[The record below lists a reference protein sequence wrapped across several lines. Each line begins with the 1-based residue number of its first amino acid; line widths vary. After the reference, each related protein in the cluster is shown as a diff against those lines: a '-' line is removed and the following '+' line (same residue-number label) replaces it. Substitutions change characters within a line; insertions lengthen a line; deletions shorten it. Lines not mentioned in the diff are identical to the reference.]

1 MAKQLLFSDSARRK
15 MMGGV
20 DILAQA
26 VGSTL
31 GPTGRNVIISKSFG
45 GPLVTK
51 DGVTV
56 SKEIELPDPFENMG
70 AKLVN
75 VVASKTSDVA
85 GDGTTTATIL
95 ARAIYREGL
104 RNVTSGANPTAVR
117 RGIEKAVEVAV
128 SELHEKLSRPVSKKE
143 EIAQVAAISANNDPA
158 IGNMLADA
166 VERVGR
172 DGVITVEEG
181 KTASTT
187 LEFVE
192 GMQFDKGYLS
202 PYFVTS
208 PTTME
213 VIFEDAL
220 ILLHEKKIS
229 SLREMIPL
237 LEKVAQSGKPLLIVA
252 EDLEGEALAT
262 LVVNKLRGVLNIAA
276 VKAPGFGD
284 RRKAMLGDMAV
295 LTGGTVISEDLGL
308 KLENL
313 QLSQLGRA
321 KQVKVDK
328 DTTTIIQ
335 GDGKKA
341 DIQRRIDQLRRQIE
355 ETDSEYDKEKFQERL
370 AKLSGGVALV
380 RVGAPTEADMKQ
392 TKARV
397 EDALH
402 ATRAAAE
409 EGIVPGGGVALIRVI
424 PAVEKLHAEL
434 QGDEKLGAA
443 IVLRA
448 LEEPTR
454 YIASNSGH
462 DGGVIAQEVKSNSGA
477 VGFDA
482 NTGNFVD
489 MFEAGIIDPT
499 KVTRTALQNAA
510 SIAALM
516 LTTEAMVTS
525 IKDDE
530 KEALP
535 RSKALSARDLG
546 GKGNLAR
553 DGSLQS
559 VPPGFFFRRESHFLV
574 SIPSVPAGSSV
585 RNWCRMIF
593 WEYQWS
599 WVKSRDGLF
608 PALQRP

>member
-1 MAKQLLFSDSARRK
+1 MAKQLIFSDAGRRK
-15 MMGGV
+15 MLGGV
-20 DILAQA
+20 DILAKA

-31 GPTGRNVIISKSFG
+31 GPTGRNVILSKSFG

-56 SKEIELPDPFENMG
+56 SKEIELSDPFENMG

-128 SELHEKLSRPVSKKE
+128 NELRDKLSRPVSKKE
-143 EIAQVAAISANNDPA
+143 EIAQVGSISANNDPT
-158 IGNMLADA
+158 IGAMLADA
-166 VERVGR
+166 VEKVGR

-181 KTASTT
+181 KTASTV

-208 PTTME
+208 STTME
-213 VIFEDAL
+213 VLFEDAL

-229 SLREMIPL
+229 SLRELIPL
-237 LEKVAQSGKPLLIVA
+237 LEKVAQSGKPLLVVA
-252 EDLEGEALAT
+252 EDVEGEALAT

-313 QLSQLGRA
+313 QLSQLGQA
-321 KQVKVDK
+321 KQIKVDK
-328 DTTTIIQ
+328 DATTLIQ
-335 GDGKKA
+335 GAGKKA

-370 AKLSGGVALV
+370 AKLSGGVALI
-380 RVGAPTEADMKQ
+380 RVGAPTETDMKQ
-392 TKARV
+392 TKARI

-409 EGIVPGGGVALIRVI
+409 EGIVPGGGVALLRVI
-424 PAVEKLHAEL
+424 PAVEKLRSEL

-443 IVLRA
+443 IILRA

-454 YIASNSGH
+454 YIASNSGQ
-462 DGGVIAQEVKSNSGA
+462 DGGVIAEEVKSKSGA
-477 VGFDA
+477 V
-482 NTGNFVD
+482 
-489 MFEAGIIDPT
+489 
-499 KVTRTALQNAA
+499 
-510 SIAALM
+510 
-516 LTTEAMVTS
+516 
-525 IKDDE
+525 
-530 KEALP
+530 
-535 RSKALSARDLG
+535 
-546 GKGNLAR
+546 
-553 DGSLQS
+553 
-559 VPPGFFFRRESHFLV
+559 
-574 SIPSVPAGSSV
+574 
-585 RNWCRMIF
+585 
-593 WEYQWS
+593 
-599 WVKSRDGLF
+599 
-608 PALQRP
+608 